1 MLMSHLL
8 IGSFCVTEECQ
19 GLAKDLGYLT
29 KEIPFKI
36 IGQQLAER
44 GCRREDLDLR

>member
-8 IGSFCVTEECQ
+8 ICSFYDTEECQ

-36 IGQQLAER
+36 IGKQLAER
-44 GCRREDLDLR
+44 GCRREDHDLR